1 MQEFSKQKSAN
12 FGIPSAFFVPFISE
26 NKQKHK
32 QSPKFFF
39 FCLFSFYFGTSLFTS
54 NDALHVQTK
63 KGYDYFPH
71 FHRCTT
77 TRERTNEWT
86 FLRHAHGLRTP
97 NEAFFHRNPELL
109 GLCRQFGQ
117 LILWHFGVF
126 SADLSAPILVLLVFC
141 PCFPLI
147 NHCFY
152 KKLSIYI
159 QIPNIYL
166 GFEFELGPQI
176 IRDLSIVCP

>member
-1 MQEFSKQKSAN
+1 MQEFSKQKKCKLWN
-12 FGIPSAFFVPFISE
+12 PISIFRSFHFL
-26 NKQKHK
+26 KQTKTPTIS
-32 QSPKFFF
+32 QVF

-54 NDALHVQTK
+54 DDALHVQTK

-97 NEAFFHRNPELL
+97 NEAFFSSKSRTF
-109 GLCRQFGQ
+109 GLVQTIWAVNFVG
-117 LILWHFGVF
+117 FGVF
-126 SADLSAPILVLLVFC
+126 LADLSAPILVLLVSC

-152 KKLSIYI
+152 KKLRIYM

-166 GFEFELGPQI
+166 GLGFEFGPQR

>member
-1 MQEFSKQKSAN
+1 MGNNLLWWTNLGVSARIFKAEKVQTLEFHQHFSFLSFPKTNKN
-12 FGIPSAFFVPFISE
+12 TNNLPS
-26 NKQKHK
+26 
-32 QSPKFFF
+32 F

-54 NDALHVQTK
+54 DDALHVQTK

-117 LILWHFGVF
+117 LILW
-126 SADLSAPILVLLVFC
+126 DLGYFRPIYQHPFWYC
-141 PCFPLI
+141 
-147 NHCFY
+147 
-152 KKLSIYI
+152 
-159 QIPNIYL
+159 
-166 GFEFELGPQI
+166 
-176 IRDLSIVCP
+176 

>member
-1 MQEFSKQKSAN
+1 MGNNLLWWTNLGVSARIFKAEKVQTLEFHQHFSFLSFPKTNKN
-12 FGIPSAFFVPFISE
+12 TNNLPS
-26 NKQKHK
+26 
-32 QSPKFFF
+32 F

-54 NDALHVQTK
+54 DDALHVQTK

-97 NEAFFHRNPELL
+97 NEAFFHRT
-109 GLCRQFGQ
+109 FGFVQ
-117 LILWHFGVF
+117 TIWAVNFVGFGVF
-126 SADLSAPILVLLVFC
+126 SADLSAPILVLLVSC

-147 NHCFY
+147 NY
-152 KKLSIYI
+152 
-159 QIPNIYL
+159 
-166 GFEFELGPQI
+166 
-176 IRDLSIVCP
+176 